1 LHPECGILSSKEQ
14 QHDNTYIKESDIM
27 TLTNDDLQAIASL
40 MDTKLQPI
48 NNRLEKLESEMSAMR
63 VGQLEL
69 KKEIREVKHKVNDTY
84 ELALDAWGK
93 STENR
98 VWLESIETTS

>member
-1 LHPECGILSSKEQ
+1 MDNEQ
-14 QHDNTYIKESDIM
+14 
-27 TLTNDDLQAIASL
+27 LLQAISDM
-40 MDTKLQPI
+40 MDKKLDEKLDKKLDKKLDEKLQPI
-48 NNRLEKLESEMSAMR
+48 HNRLDNMGNRLDKLESEMSAMGI
-63 VGQLEL
+63 GQMEL

-98 VWLESIETTS
+98 VWLENIETTN

>member
-1 LHPECGILSSKEQ
+1 
-14 QHDNTYIKESDIM
+14 M

-63 VGQLEL
+63 VGQMEL

-98 VWLESIETTS
+98 VWLESIETTN

>member
-1 LHPECGILSSKEQ
+1 MWYTYLNQKKER
-14 QHDNTYIKESDIM
+14 DIM
-27 TLTNDDLQAIASL
+27 ALTNDDLQAIASL

-48 NNRLEKLESEMSAMR
+48 NNRLDKLESEMSAVR
-63 VGQLEL
+63 VGQMEL

-84 ELALDAWGK
+84 ELALDAWGT

-98 VWLESIETTS
+98 VWLQNIESTN

>member
-1 LHPECGILSSKEQ
+1 MDNEQ
-14 QHDNTYIKESDIM
+14 
-27 TLTNDDLQAIASL
+27 LLQALSDM
-40 MDTKLQPI
+40 MDEKLEGKIQPI
-48 NNRLEKLESEMSAMR
+48 HNRLDNVDNRLDKLESEMSAMKI
-63 VGQLEL
+63 GQMEL

-98 VWLESIETTS
+98 VWLENIETTN

>member
-1 LHPECGILSSKEQ
+1 
-14 QHDNTYIKESDIM
+14 M
-27 TLTNDDLQAIASL
+27 ALTNDDLQAIASL

-98 VWLESIETTS
+98 VWLESIETTN

>member
-1 LHPECGILSSKEQ
+1 
-14 QHDNTYIKESDIM
+14 M
-27 TLTNDDLQAIASL
+27 ND
-40 MDTKLQPI
+40 
-48 NNRLEKLESEMSAMR
+48 
-63 VGQLEL
+63 LEL

-98 VWLESIETTS
+98 VWLESIETTN

>member
-1 LHPECGILSSKEQ
+1 
-14 QHDNTYIKESDIM
+14 M
-27 TLTNDDLQAIASL
+27 ALTNDDLQAIASL

-48 NNRLEKLESEMSAMR
+48 NNRLDKLESEMSAVR
-63 VGQLEL
+63 VGQMEL

-84 ELALDAWGK
+84 ELALDAWGT

-98 VWLESIETTS
+98 VWLQNIESTN

>member
-1 LHPECGILSSKEQ
+1 
-14 QHDNTYIKESDIM
+14 M

-69 KKEIREVKHKVNDTY
+69 KKEIREVKHKVTDTY

-98 VWLESIETTS
+98 VWLESIETTN

>member
-1 LHPECGILSSKEQ
+1 
-14 QHDNTYIKESDIM
+14 M

-63 VGQLEL
+63 VGQLGVRTL
-69 KKEIREVKHKVNDTY
+69 VKHKVNDTY

>member
-1 LHPECGILSSKEQ
+1 
-14 QHDNTYIKESDIM
+14 M

-69 KKEIREVKHKVNDTY
+69 KKKY
-84 ELALDAWGK
+84 EK
-93 STENR
+93 
-98 VWLESIETTS
+98 

>member
-1 LHPECGILSSKEQ
+1 
-14 QHDNTYIKESDIM
+14 M
-27 TLTNDDLQAIASL
+27 ALTNDDLQAIASL

-48 NNRLEKLESEMSAMR
+48 NDRLDKMDNRLDKLESEMSAMR

-69 KKEIREVKHKVNDTY
+69 KKEMREVKHKVNDTY
-84 ELALDAWGK
+84 ELALDAWGT

-98 VWLESIETTS
+98 VWLQNIENIN

>member
-1 LHPECGILSSKEQ
+1 
-14 QHDNTYIKESDIM
+14 M
-27 TLTNDDLQAIASL
+27 ALTNDDLQAIASI

-48 NNRLEKLESEMSAMR
+48 NSRLDKLESEMSAMR
-63 VGQLEL
+63 IGQMEL

-84 ELALDAWGK
+84 ELALDAWGT

-98 VWLESIETTS
+98 VWLQNIESTN

>member
-1 LHPECGILSSKEQ
+1 
-14 QHDNTYIKESDIM
+14 M
-27 TLTNDDLQAIASL
+27 ALTNDDLQAIASI

-48 NNRLEKLESEMSAMR
+48 NNRLDKLESEMSAVR
-63 VGQLEL
+63 IGQMEM
-69 KKEIREVKHKVNDTY
+69 KKEIREIKHKVNDTY

-98 VWLESIETTS
+98 VWLQNIESTN